1 MERLPAQL
9 VGHLDFI
16 HQRLKGLASSQAQD
30 MHLFSAQ
37 RTFCFVCQSSGD
49 AGQAED
55 MLT

>member
-37 RTFCFVCQSSGD
+37 RTFCFVCQSSAD